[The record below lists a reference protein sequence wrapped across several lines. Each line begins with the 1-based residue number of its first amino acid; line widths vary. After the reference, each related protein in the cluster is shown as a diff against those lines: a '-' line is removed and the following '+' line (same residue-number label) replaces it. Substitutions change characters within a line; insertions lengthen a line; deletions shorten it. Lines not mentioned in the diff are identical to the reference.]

1 MGLLTNEPTA
11 SGMEMHLQV
20 QRTRA
25 PGSYS
30 APLEL
35 LRWWLE
41 TPLLGERS

>member
-1 MGLLTNEPTA
+1 MGLLANEPTA
-11 SGMEMHLQV
+11 SGMETHLQM

-35 LRWWLE
+35 PLWWLE
-41 TPLLGERS
+41 APLVGERS